1 MTSEKMKEIWGELPS
16 NTTEGVGRALLLP
29 ALHQDLNGLSLFVHG
44 DQITDLEEGLAAT
57 MPQWMGHELSDVV
70 NEGQRRILQ

>member
-1 MTSEKMKEIWGELPS
+1 MTTEKFLELWGDLPS

-29 ALHQDLNGLSLFVHG
+29 MLHHDMNGLSLFVHG
-44 DQITDLEEGLAAT
+44 DQITDLEAGLAAT
-57 MPQWMGHELSDVV
+57 MSQWMGPELSEVV